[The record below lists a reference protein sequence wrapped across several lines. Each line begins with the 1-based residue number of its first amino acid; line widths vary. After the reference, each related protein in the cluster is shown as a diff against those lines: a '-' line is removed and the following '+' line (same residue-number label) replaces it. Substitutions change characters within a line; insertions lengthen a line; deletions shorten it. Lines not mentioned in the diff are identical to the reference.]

1 LIRQAFPFGIQPE
14 VSDPGADARGPDTMN
29 RLLLHGSRYHDR
41 KAVFVSRE
49 LGETPDWRA
58 DRLSIRVALALRE
71 DLAVGPGDLVA
82 LLMPLSVRWALVE
95 RAVWGLGAATL
106 PVSPESRFGRPVKAV
121 FASSA
126 EGLSNLGVPVVALD
140 SDWDALLDRGGVL
153 DTPERASSFR
163 AAARNTPPEA
173 VSSIE
178 LGESGESGE
187 SGVELRHEDWVR
199 RIESFLERIPPERGA
214 RHVLA
219 FERPHVAARALL
231 YAGWADGFTTV
242 VLGAEDLDGGNTGRR
257 FANLAELE
265 GLEGLEDLED
275 LEEMSDG

>member
-1 LIRQAFPFGIQPE
+1 
-14 VSDPGADARGPDTMN
+14 MN
-29 RLLLHGSRYHDR
+29 RLLLHGARYHDR

-106 PVSPESRFGRPVKAV
+106 PVSPESRFGRPVKAM

-178 LGESGESGE
+178 
-187 SGVELRHEDWVR
+187 SGVELRHGDWVR
-199 RIESFLERIPPERGA
+199 RIESFLERFPPERGRRSVLGIAEPQVEA
-214 RHVLA
+214 RV
-219 FERPHVAARALL
+219 PL

-242 VLGAEDLDGGNTGRR
+242 VLSPEDPDGGTACRR
-257 FANLAELE
+257 SANLT
-265 GLEGLEDLED
+265 DL
-275 LEEMSDG
+275 SA